1 MGKQEGPDSPLGTW
15 AGTQHVRAPL
25 ENAAYVV
32 TVAGQQC
39 RRGRLGSRAIGIS
52 LWMQGALLVLPK
64 PSMRAQ
70 ELRLSVLLEMVCAR
84 DVHTGNMCR
93 RVGSRA
99 LRVGITHPA
108 SCLLAASRGQG
119 CPGPQSPSS
128 LKQAMPLLGPSLVLW
143 HPSAPS
149 CCPFWQIRF

>member
-1 MGKQEGPDSPLGTW
+1 
-15 AGTQHVRAPL
+15 
-25 ENAAYVV
+25 
-32 TVAGQQC
+32 
-39 RRGRLGSRAIGIS
+39 
-52 LWMQGALLVLPK
+52 MQGALLVLPK

-108 SCLLAASRGQG
+108 SCLLAAS
-119 CPGPQSPSS
+119 PGSRLPWSPVTQQPEVGNAPAWSLPGAVASLSPQ
-128 LKQAMPLLGPSLVLW
+128 LLPLLANQVLGVGFEVNGDVCSEVLLAW
-143 HPSAPS
+143 V
-149 CCPFWQIRF
+149 WGNWL